1 MRILAAAL
9 LAGTAAFAL
18 WAQSSP
24 ENAGAAK
31 AKGKADAAAKGKA
44 KGDAKAPPAPPAV
57 PQVLRL
63 LRPSTYLVTGH
74 GANSVFRITPRGV
87 LLVDTK
93 LPAPGDYER
102 LIELIRGVTPQPV
115 KFVFNTSAKPESSG
129 NNAKFQASGAE
140 IVADART
147 VKLDTVE
154 TRVILL
160 DGGAAVYFPAD
171 KLICL
176 GDLYTSAVP
185 ETLDAILKLDWTLA
199 VPATGEPV
207 YRNVVEALR
216 KAVP

>member
-1 MRILAAAL
+1 MKILAAAL

-18 WAQSSP
+18 WAQSS

-31 AKGKADAAAKGKA
+31 GKGKADAAAKGKA
-44 KGDAKAPPAPPAV
+44 KNDAKAPPAPPAV

-154 TRVILL
+154 TQVILF
-160 DGGAAVYFPAD
+160 DGVAAVYFPAD

-176 GDLYTSAVP
+176 GDLYTSATP
-185 ETLDAILKLDWTLA
+185 ETLNAILKLDWTLA

-207 YRNVVEALR
+207 YRNVVETLR
-216 KAVP
+216 KTAP